1 MSSLLA
7 AHLIDQED
15 CHCKYKLVLS
25 TSHGRPARH
34 LLVAVDWGGLVVAAR
49 FESASVISGGMVV
62 VVVGAK
68 VVVVG
73 GALAN
78 FIGYHTELQSFQNVS
93 RS

>member
-1 MSSLLA
+1 MVHFIVSLYDPNLPNFA
-7 AHLIDQED
+7 A
-15 CHCKYKLVLS
+15 S
-25 TSHGRPARH
+25 RF